1 MQRRAGLLKRLGN
14 DVDGLEPVVPTVVG
28 ERGIGPGLFQDINR
42 FFQSGGAFFPRN
54 AKPSKL

>member
-14 DVDGLEPVVPTVVG
+14 DVDGLELIVLAMVG

-54 AKPSKL
+54 ANPSKL